1 VIVISHRGPYRFLA
15 RPDGTFEARRGAGG
29 MVSALSPLL
38 ASASVDDTWIAA
50 GIGSDDR
57 AAMEAGEARAPGV
70 TLRLLDLDSVQ
81 HHLHYDLV
89 SNRVLWFL
97 HHGLFDLT
105 RQPRFDWRFREA
117 WSAYMAVNAEFA
129 NAAAESAAEREIVLV
144 QDYQLAAVPALLQAL
159 RPDLR
164 IVHFTHT
171 PFAGPQSIG
180 VLPHDVARVICGA
193 GRAGAS
199 GFHTPR
205 WVRAY
210 EASAREVLGPDAPVG
225 PTFAASLG
233 PDVDALREVA
243 AGEEARAELARL
255 DELVGDRQVIMRS
268 DRIEPSKNIVR
279 GFMAFDRLLEA
290 RPGLRERVVFV
301 AMVYPSRQ
309 SLPEY
314 CAYANEVEQ
323 IVDRVNDRWATG
335 DWVPIVLDDRDDF
348 ARSIAA
354 MQRYDVLLV
363 NPLRDGL
370 NLVAKEGPLLN
381 RRDGTVCLSPEAGAY
396 EELADAVLPV
406 HPYDIDDQAGAMAEA
421 LALPVDERA
430 DRASRLR
437 LQAAARTPADWLGDL
452 VAAAGP

>member
-1 VIVISHRGPYRFLA
+1 
-15 RPDGTFEARRGAGG
+15 
-29 MVSALSPLL
+29 
-38 ASASVDDTWIAA
+38 
-50 GIGSDDR
+50 
-57 AAMEAGEARAPGV
+57 
-70 TLRLLDLDSVQ
+70 
-81 HHLHYDLV
+81 
-89 SNRVLWFL
+89 
-97 HHGLFDLT
+97 
-105 RQPRFDWRFREA
+105 
-117 WSAYMAVNAEFA
+117 
-129 NAAAESAAEREIVLV
+129 
-144 QDYQLAAVPALLQAL
+144 
-159 RPDLR
+159 
-164 IVHFTHT
+164 
-171 PFAGPQSIG
+171 
-180 VLPHDVARVICGA
+180 
-193 GRAGAS
+193 
-199 GFHTPR
+199 
-205 WVRAY
+205 VRAY